1 MNIKY
6 LLTCSILILIQACAV
21 PIEEI
26 PTPVAVPEK
35 FSQAGTYP
43 LQERWW
49 LAFNDPQLN
58 QLIDLALNNNF
69 SLISAFNRLEQAEA
83 IAIKN
88 SADLI
93 PSISAA
99 FGGTQTYSSA
109 SDSSHFALGL
119 NSSYE
124 VDLWGRLRAQ
134 KHAAELDV
142 RVAQENLNTA
152 AISLSSE
159 VAIAWYRLIG
169 QRSQLHLLKQQIKT
183 NQDNVEI
190 TKYRF
195 AGGQASAADLFQQQ
209 QTLQAT
215 IGDQSDVLA
224 TIRVLQNQLAI
235 LTGNTPGMFNI
246 ADNQQ
251 FPVLPPQPQTGLGS
265 ELIQRRPDLRQAYF
279 RVQAAD
285 QRTASAIADRF
296 PKLSLSA
303 SIDTTAPNLQS
314 LFNNWIA
321 TLAGNLILPIVD
333 GGRRIAEVD
342 RNKAAAAEALNNYAA
357 TIQQAI
363 KEVEDSL
370 ALEYQQHQLI
380 DSLNL
385 QYSFAQKA
393 NTQIRLRY
401 MYGAMDFLRVL
412 TTQINLQTLERSRIS
427 AQRQLIEYR
436 IQLYRSLAGSWPL
449 PDYQDTVANIREK
462 NNG

>member
-6 LLTCSILILIQACAV
+6 FLTCSILILVQACAV

-35 FSQAGTYP
+35 FSQAGIAS
-43 LQERWW
+43 LQQHWW
-49 LAFNDPQLN
+49 LGFNDPQLN
-58 QLIDLALNNNF
+58 QLIELALNNNF
-69 SLISAFNRLEQAEA
+69 NLISTFNRLEQAEA
-83 IAIKN
+83 IAIKS

-99 FGGTQTYSSA
+99 FGGTQTYSSV
-109 SDSSHFALGL
+109 SDNSHFALGL
-119 NSSYE
+119 NTSYE
-124 VDLWGRLRAQ
+124 VDLWGRLRAN

-183 NQDNVEI
+183 NQDNVDI
-190 TKYRF
+190 TKSRF
-195 AGGQASAADLFQQQ
+195 AGGQATAADLFQQQ

-215 IGDQSDVLA
+215 IGDQNDVLA
-224 TIRVLQNQLAI
+224 TIQVLENQLAI
-235 LTGNTPGMFNI
+235 LTGNTPGMFTI
-246 ADNQQ
+246 SDNQK
-251 FPVLPPQPQTGLGS
+251 FPDLPPQPLTGLGS
-265 ELIQRRPDLRQAYF
+265 ELIQRRPDLRQAYY

-285 QRTASAIADRF
+285 QRIASAIADRF

-333 GGRRIAEVD
+333 GGRRVAEVE
-342 RNKAAAAEALNNYAA
+342 RNKAAAAESLNIYAT
-357 TIQQAI
+357 TILQAI

-380 DSLNL
+380 ESLNI
-385 QYSFAQKA
+385 QYSFATKA
-393 NTQIRLRY
+393 NEQIRLRY

-412 TTQINLQTLERSRIS
+412 TTQVNLQTLERSRIS

-449 PDYQDTVANIREK
+449 PDYQDTVINNREEK
-462 NNG
+462 DG

>member
-6 LLTCSILILIQACAV
+6 LLTCIVLVLIQACAV

-26 PTPVAVPEK
+26 APPTTVPEA
-35 FSQAGTYP
+35 FSQTGKAP
-43 LQERWW
+43 LQEHWW

-58 QLIDLALNNNF
+58 QLIDLALSNNF
-69 SLISAFNRLEQAEA
+69 NLLSTFNRLQQAEA
-83 IAIKN
+83 IAIKQ

-99 FGGTQTYSSA
+99 FGGAQAYSNLG
-109 SDSSHFALGL
+109 DSSQFALGL
-119 NSSYE
+119 NASYE

-142 RVAQENLNTA
+142 RVAEENLNTA

-159 VAIAWYRLIG
+159 VAIAWYRLVA
-169 QRSQLHLLKQQIKT
+169 QRSQLELLAQQIKT

-190 TKYRF
+190 TLSRF
-195 AGGQASAADLFQQQ
+195 AGAQATAADLFQQQ
-209 QTLQAT
+209 QTLEAS
-215 IGDQSDVLA
+215 IGDQNNVLA
-224 TIRVLQNQLAI
+224 AIKVLEYQLAI
-235 LTGNTPGMFNI
+235 LTGNTPGMFTL

-251 FPVLPPQPQTGLGS
+251 LPDLPPQPQTGLGS
-265 ELIQRRPDLRQAYF
+265 ELIQRRPDLRLAYF
-279 RVQAAD
+279 RIQAAD

-303 SIDTTAPNLQS
+303 NIDTTAPNLQS

-333 GGRRIAEVD
+333 GGRRVAEVE
-342 RNKAAAAEALNNYAA
+342 RNRAVAAESLNNYAT

-363 KEVEDSL
+363 KEVED
-370 ALEYQQHQLI
+370 ALIQEKQQQQLI
-380 DSLNL
+380 NSLNI
-385 QYSFAQKA
+385 QYSFSQKA
-393 NTQIRLRY
+393 NQQIRLRY
-401 MYGAMDFLRVL
+401 MYGAIDFLRVL
-412 TTQINLQTLERSRIS
+412 TTQINQQTLERSRIS
-427 AQRQLIEYR
+427 AKLQLIEYR

-449 PDYQDTVANIREK
+449 PSYEDVAANHKEDQD
-462 NNG
+462 G

>member
-1 MNIKY
+1 MNIKF
-6 LLTCSILILIQACAV
+6 LLPWLVIILIQACAV
-21 PIEEI
+21 PIVEI
-26 PTPVAVPEK
+26 PPPTAVPEK
-35 FSQAGTYP
+35 FTQSGTSTV
-43 LQERWW
+43 QEHWW

-58 QLIDLALNNNF
+58 RLIDQALNNNF
-69 SLISAFNRLEQAEA
+69 SLLSTFNRLQQAEA
-83 IAIKN
+83 IAIKQ

-93 PSISAA
+93 PSIGAS
-99 FGGTQTYSSA
+99 FGGAQSYSNLG
-109 SDSSHFALGL
+109 DSSRFALGL
-119 NSSYE
+119 NASYE

-142 RVAQENLNTA
+142 RVAEENLNTA

-169 QRSQLHLLKQQIKT
+169 QRSQLRLLKQQIKT

-190 TKYRF
+190 TLSRF
-195 AGGQASAADLFQQQ
+195 AGSQASAADLFQQQ

-215 IGDQSDVLA
+215 IGDQNDVLA
-224 TIRVLQNQLAI
+224 TIQVLQNQLAI
-235 LTGNTPGMFNI
+235 LTGNTPGMFDI
-246 ADNQQ
+246 SSDKLL
-251 FPVLPPQPQTGLGS
+251 PELPPLPKTGLGS
-265 ELIQRRPDLRQAYF
+265 DLIQRRPDLRLAYF

-303 SIDTTAPNLQS
+303 NIDTTAPNLQS

-333 GGRRIAEVD
+333 GGRRVAEVE
-342 RNKAAAAEALNNYAA
+342 RNRAVAAESLNDYAS

-363 KEVEDSL
+363 KEVEDAL
-370 ALEYQQHQLI
+370 AQEYQQHELI
-380 DSLNL
+380 NSLNI
-385 QYSFAQKA
+385 QYSFSQKA
-393 NTQIRLRY
+393 YTQIRLRY
-401 MYGAMDFLRVL
+401 MYGAIDFLRVL
-412 TTQINLQTLERSRIS
+412 TTQINQQTLERSRIS

-449 PDYQDTVANIREK
+449 PDYQDKTAK
-462 NNG
+462 NKEQQDG